1 LIGTVSAAFLE
12 DTTTPPFAAGETA
25 NAPHVAGIKPIS
37 SVLANTIA
45 AT

>member
-1 LIGTVSAAFLE
+1 LE
-12 DTTTPPFAAGETA
+12 DTTTPFAAAETA